1 MRSAIPDI
9 DAVTRVIRETAEA
22 EILPRFRRLKN
33 QDIRQKT
40 GPRDLVTVADMEAEK
55 QLTRRL
61 VDLLPG
67 SRVVGEE
74 AAAENPEIL
83 SYLSE
88 DRPVWVIDPVDGT
101 LNFANGRGA
110 FAVIVALVLGT
121 ETVAGWIH
129 EPMSGKTVAARR
141 GEGAWQ
147 GDTRMRVAPPAAI
160 GEMTGALYV
169 GPKRAPALY
178 TRLEEIGDQL
188 GPKSFTSCAGAEYL
202 GLARGTSHY
211 AIFTRLLPWD
221 HAAGCLIHQEAGG
234 YSANFQ
240 GEPYRPATGKG
251 PHLLAPDKQTSRQ
264 LHTLSTGEKANLPG

>member
-1 MRSAIPDI
+1 MRPSIPELDT
-9 DAVTRVIRETAEA
+9 VTAAIRETAEA
-22 EILPRFRRLKN
+22 EILPRYRRLEK

-40 GPRDLVTVADMEAEK
+40 GPRDLVTVADLEAEK

-61 VDLLPG
+61 LDLLPG
-67 SRVVGEE
+67 SRVIGEE
-74 AAAENPEIL
+74 AAAENPDIL

-101 LNFANGRGA
+101 LNFAKGEGA

-129 EPMSGKTVAARR
+129 EPMSGKTIAARR

-147 GDTRMRVAPPAAI
+147 GTTRMHVARPAPV
-160 GEMTGALYV
+160 GEMTCALYI
-169 GPKRAPALY
+169 GPKRAPALHA
-178 TRLEEIGDQL
+178 RIEEIGRQL

-202 GLARGTSHY
+202 GLVRGTIHY

-240 GEPYRPATGKG
+240 GEPYRPATGEG
-251 PHLLAPDKQTSRQ
+251 PHLLAPDKQTWRQ
-264 LHTLSTGEKANLPG
+264 LHTLFTGEKANLPG

>member
-1 MRSAIPDI
+1 MRPSIPDSNI
-9 DAVTRVIRETAEA
+9 VTAVIRETAEA
-22 EILPRFRRLKN
+22 EILPRYRRLRS

-40 GPRDLVTVADMEAEK
+40 GPRDLVTVADLEAEK

-74 AAAENPEIL
+74 AAAENPAIL

-101 LNFANGRGA
+101 LNFAKGEGA
-110 FAVIVALVLGT
+110 FAVIVALVIGA

-129 EPMSGKTVAARR
+129 EPLTGKTIAARR

-147 GDTRMRVAPPAAI
+147 GTTRMHVARPAPV
-160 GEMTGALYV
+160 GDMTCALYI
-169 GPKRAPALY
+169 GPKRAPALHA
-178 TRLEEIGDQL
+178 RLTDIGDRL

-234 YSANFQ
+234 YSANFR
-240 GEPYRPATGKG
+240 GEPYRPATGEG
-251 PHLLAPDKQTSRQ
+251 PHLLAPDEPTWEM
-264 LHTLSTGEKANLPG
+264 LHTMFTGS

>member
-1 MRSAIPDI
+1 MRPSIPDSNI
-9 DAVTRVIRETAEA
+9 VTAVIRETAEA
-22 EILPRFRRLKN
+22 EILPRYRRLKS

-40 GPRDLVTVADMEAEK
+40 GPRDLVTVADLETEK

-74 AAAENPEIL
+74 AAADNPDIL

-88 DRPVWVIDPVDGT
+88 DLPVWVIDPVDGT
-101 LNFANGRGA
+101 LNFANGRTA
-110 FAVIVALVLGT
+110 FAVIVALVLGS

-129 EPMSGKTVAARR
+129 EPLSGKTVAARR

-147 GDTRMRVAPPAAI
+147 SGKRMRVAPPAPI
-160 GEMTGALYV
+160 GVMIGARYI

-178 TRLEEIGDQL
+178 TRIEAIGDQL

-202 GLARGTSHY
+202 GLARGTIHY

-221 HAAGCLIHQEAGG
+221 HAAGCLIHREAGG
-234 YSANFQ
+234 YSANFR
-240 GEPYRPATGKG
+240 GEPYRPATGEG
-251 PHLLAPDKQTSRQ
+251 PHLLAPDKQTWQ
-264 LHTLSTGEKANLPG
+264 ALHTLFTGG